1 MVEFGGFGIL
11 ADGRP
16 IRLGGRAFDVLMAL
30 IEASGAIAAL
40 RKGFNAGSELIP
52 MVADGLPVRRRDPR
66 ALRIWAG
73 GSTSRRLRTSRAAAA
88 NRPPNTTQPC
98 TGSTALS
105 LGSDCL
111 RRRRC
116 RSAWPRKPPPPA
128 ATGLTGPRPA
138 QSVPPSDQRIIDVQ
152 RAPRAILRHSV
163 TNEK

>member
-66 ALRIWAG
+66 ALGIWAG
-73 GSTSRRLRTSRAAAA
+73 SS
-88 NRPPNTTQPC
+88 P
-98 TGSTALS
+98 
-105 LGSDCL
+105 
-111 RRRRC
+111 
-116 RSAWPRKPPPPA
+116 
-128 ATGLTGPRPA
+128 
-138 QSVPPSDQRIIDVQ
+138 
-152 RAPRAILRHSV
+152 
-163 TNEK
+163 